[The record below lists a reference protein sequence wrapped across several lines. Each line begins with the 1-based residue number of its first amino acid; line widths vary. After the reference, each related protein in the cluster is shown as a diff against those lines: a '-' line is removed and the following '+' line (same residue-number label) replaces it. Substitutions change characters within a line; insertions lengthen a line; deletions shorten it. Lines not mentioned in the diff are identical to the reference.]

1 MTRFGLR
8 KSEWALLAFF
18 SYIAFLI
25 PFFPDRPGLHSQP
38 LIVLACVS
46 VVLLSLA
53 QAEKTRFAV
62 KVSMIRDWT
71 PMALTLLAFR
81 EMELF
86 LPRHYNAAYENAW
99 IRWDDVL
106 LNQLGL
112 KRAIEALGPV
122 IPTYLELCYL
132 LVYGMGA
139 FCIAVLWIETQRR
152 AVDRFYVILLTG
164 TLLAYAMFPY
174 FPSRP
179 PRIAFPE
186 VDVPVAHNV
195 FRTLNLFLLRK
206 ATIHSGVFPS
216 AHVSSA
222 FAAAWGMFLV
232 LPRRKGVAWGLLF
245 YAISVAVATVYG
257 RYHYAAD
264 AVAGF
269 GVSLVVALLCLV
281 LRGAQRASAA
291 ASVTARADAQ

>member
-1 MTRFGLR
+1 MTRLGLR

-18 SYIAFLI
+18 SYVAFLI
-25 PFFPDRPGLHSQP
+25 PFFRDRPTLHSQP
-38 LIVLACVS
+38 LAVLAGVFLL
-46 VVLLSLA
+46 LLSLA
-53 QAEKTRFAV
+53 RAEKTRFAV
-62 KVSMIRDWT
+62 AVSMIRDWT
-71 PMALTLLAFR
+71 PMVLTLLAFR
-81 EMELF
+81 EMEF
-86 LPRHYNAAYENAW
+86 FIPSHYNAGYENAW
-99 IRWDDVL
+99 VRWDDVL

-112 KRAIEALGPV
+112 KRAIEAFGRV

-132 LVYGMGA
+132 LVYGLGA
-139 FCIAVLWIETQRR
+139 FCVLVLWIKTQRR

-186 VDVPVAHNV
+186 MDLPVAHNV

-222 FAAAWGMFLV
+222 FAAAWGMFLI
-232 LPRRKGVAWGLLF
+232 LPGRKGIAWGLLF
-245 YAISVAVATVYG
+245 YAVSVAVATVYG

-281 LRGAQRASAA
+281 LRASRRAPET
-291 ASVTARADAQ
+291 ASVAARTDAQ